1 MGRSKKYNDADEA
14 KKVKKEQTI
23 ASNKKKIAEKRREAE
38 KEVALGHY
46 RMLDAHSKE
55 ITGDGLF
62 DFVKKVSGLFGNVS
76 QAVADKTQEVKD
88 TIQGTVQQA
97 TAPVAETI
105 QSAVD
110 TAKDSISAVDTRV
123 KDKVNE
129 LKDTAD
135 AVVRGASRL
144 SKNVRTIMEKVGDM
158 PITEIK
164 IVRTPVKS
172 AIQSLLNIASFGEY
186 KKELAEKP
194 YDTIFH
200 LALVLTIDNKELVVE
215 KNAQISMAFKKVSG
229 QELHVVKDKS
239 LTLNEMMAN
248 TEKLMGGDFL
258 PYDAENNNCQKFVS
272 SMLRANGLM
281 TPEYEAFV
289 TQDVSKLIPRKTKGL
304 VDKVTD
310 LGARIDSVVS
320 GGSVWTK
327 HCQAYAKEHGIS
339 YKQALKEAGKTY
351 KKG

>member
-1 MGRSKKYNDADEA
+1 MGRSKKYDADEA

-38 KEVALGHY
+38 KAKALEHY
-46 RMLDAHSKE
+46 RMLDAHAKE
-55 ITGDGLF
+55 MTGDGLF
-62 DFVKKVSGLFGNVS
+62 DFVKKISGLYGTVS

-88 TIQGTVQQA
+88 TIQEAV
-97 TAPVAETI
+97 APVVESV

-110 TAKDSISAVDTRV
+110 SAET
-123 KDKVNE
+123 KVNE
-129 LKDTAD
+129 KVNEFKDTAD
-135 AVVRGASRL
+135 AVIHGASRL

-164 IVRTPVKS
+164 IVRSPVKS
-172 AIQSLLNIASFGEY
+172 AVQQLLNIASFGEY
-186 KKELAEKP
+186 QKELDKKP
-194 YDTIFH
+194 YDTIYH

-215 KNAQISMAFKKVSG
+215 KNAQISMSYKKVKG
-229 QELHVVKDKS
+229 EELHVVKDKS

-248 TEKLMGGDFL
+248 TEKLMGDKFL
-258 PYDAENNNCQKFVS
+258 PYDAEHNNCQGFVS
-272 SMLRANGLM
+272 AMMRSNGLM
-281 TPEYEAFV
+281 TPEYSSFI
-289 TQDVSKLIPRKTKGL
+289 TQDVCKLIPRKTKGL

-339 YKQALKEAGKTY
+339 YKQALKEASKTY

>member
-1 MGRSKKYNDADEA
+1 MGRSKKYDADEA

-38 KEVALGHY
+38 KAKALEHY
-46 RMLDAHSKE
+46 RMLDAHAKE
-55 ITGDGLF
+55 MTGDGLF
-62 DFVKKVSGLFGNVS
+62 DFVKKVSGLFGSVS

-88 TIQGTVQQA
+88 SIQGAV
-97 TAPVAETI
+97 APVVESV

-110 TAKDSISAVDTRV
+110 SAET
-123 KDKVNE
+123 KVNE
-129 LKDTAD
+129 KVNEFKDTAD
-135 AVVRGASRL
+135 AVIHGASRL

-164 IVRTPVKS
+164 IVRSPVKS
-172 AIQSLLNIASFGEY
+172 AVQQLLNIASFGEY
-186 KKELAEKP
+186 QKELDKKP
-194 YDTIFH
+194 YDTIYH

-215 KNAQISMAFKKVSG
+215 KNAQISMSYKKVKG
-229 QELHVVKDKS
+229 EELHVVKDKS

-248 TEKLMGGDFL
+248 TEKLMGDKFL
-258 PYDAENNNCQKFVS
+258 PYDAEHNNCQAFVS
-272 SMLRANGLM
+272 AMMKANGLM
-281 TPEYEAFV
+281 TPEYSSFI

-351 KKG
+351 KL

>member
-1 MGRSKKYNDADEA
+1 MGRSKKYDADEA

-38 KEVALGHY
+38 KAKALEHY
-46 RMLDAHSKE
+46 RMLDAHAKE
-55 ITGDGLF
+55 MTGDGLF
-62 DFVKKVSGLFGNVS
+62 DFVKKVSGLFGSVS

-88 TIQGTVQQA
+88 SIQGAV
-97 TAPVAETI
+97 APVVESV

-110 TAKDSISAVDTRV
+110 SAET
-123 KDKVNE
+123 KVNE
-129 LKDTAD
+129 KVNEFKDTAD
-135 AVVRGASRL
+135 AVIHGASRL

-164 IVRTPVKS
+164 IVRSPVKS
-172 AIQSLLNIASFGEY
+172 AVQQLLNIASFGEY
-186 KKELAEKP
+186 QKELDKKP
-194 YDTIFH
+194 YDTIYH

-215 KNAQISMAFKKVSG
+215 KNAQISMSYKKVKG
-229 QELHVVKDKS
+229 EELHVVKDKS

-248 TEKLMGGDFL
+248 TEKLMGDKFL
-258 PYDAENNNCQKFVS
+258 PYDAEHNNCQAFVS
-272 SMLRANGLM
+272 AMMKANGLM
-281 TPEYEAFV
+281 TPEYSSFI

-327 HCQAYAKEHGIS
+327 HCKAYAKEHGIS
-339 YKQALKEAGKTY
+339 FKQALKEAGKTY
-351 KKG
+351 KETYG

>member
-1 MGRSKKYNDADEA
+1 MGRSKKYDADEA
-14 KKVKKEQTI
+14 KKVKKAQTI
-23 ASNKKKIAEKRREAE
+23 ASNKKKIAEKRKEAE
-38 KEVALGHY
+38 KEKAMEHY

-55 ITGDGLF
+55 MTGDGLF
-62 DFVKKVSGLFGNVS
+62 DFVKKVSNLFGTVS
-76 QAVADKTQEVKD
+76 QAVADKTKEVKD
-88 TIQGTVQQA
+88 SIQGTVQQA
-97 TAPVAETI
+97 SAPVAETI

-135 AVVRGASRL
+135 AVIHGASRL

-158 PITEIK
+158 PITKIK

-186 KKELAEKP
+186 QKQLDEKP

-215 KNAQISMAFKKVSG
+215 KNAQISMSYKKVSG
-229 QELHVVKDKS
+229 QEMPVVTDKS
-239 LTLNEMMAN
+239 LTLNEMMSN
-248 TEKLMGGDFL
+248 TEKMMGDKFL
-258 PYDAENNNCQKFVS
+258 PYDAEHNNCQGFVS
-272 SMLRANGLM
+272 AMMRSNGLM
-281 TPEYEAFV
+281 TPEYSSFI
-289 TQDVSKLIPRKTKGL
+289 TQDVCKLIPRKTKGL

-327 HCQAYAKEHGIS
+327 HCQAYAKEHGVS